1 LPVTNGVTATDHP
14 ESDAREVLNYWARS
28 HVVSDVGPVPPGTN
42 GRVAI
47 VFDTVLG
54 LPVHALVVH
63 GVVVLLPLMAI
74 VTAVVACVPRWRAR
88 AAWPVVVIDAGMVA
102 MTFVARQSGEALQR
116 RLGGQVAQQHAALG
130 KNLFWFAFAMFLA
143 SLVVA
148 MIHRSQRVTLGAIF
162 AVVAGV
168 LVVVWTVR
176 VGHSGADALWSGIVA
191 STNPR

>member
-1 LPVTNGVTATDHP
+1 
-14 ESDAREVLNYWARS
+14 
-28 HVVSDVGPVPPGTN
+28 
-42 GRVAI
+42 VAF
-47 VFDTVLG
+47 VFDTVFG

-130 KNLFWFAFAMFLA
+130 KNLFWFALAMFLT
-143 SLVVA
+143 SIVVA
-148 MIHRSQRVTLGAIF
+148 MVRRSQRATLGAGL

-176 VGHSGADALWSGIVA
+176 VGHSGATALWAGIVA
-191 STNPR
+191 STNP